1 MYREILTI
9 IGGFILP
16 FAIIQVWGRMVSRWK
31 VVGGF
36 LSAFL
41 IVGPIWLMNHGITFS
56 LIHQTGGAFVDMG
69 LATGVGIFVYGLLGG
84 KSFQKSLYLLS
95 AALRGGLIAGILLYL
110 ANK

>member
-16 FAIIQVWGRMVSRWK
+16 FAIIQVWGRLVNRWK

-110 ANK
+110 VSK

>member
-1 MYREILTI
+1 
-9 IGGFILP
+9 LP
-16 FAIIQVWGRMVSRWK
+16 FAIIQVWGRLVNRWK
-31 VVGGF
+31 VAGGF

-41 IVGPIWLMNHGITFS
+41 IVGPIWLMNHGMTFS

-110 ANK
+110 VSK

>member
-1 MYREILTI
+1 MPFTIL
-9 IGGFILP
+9 
-16 FAIIQVWGRMVSRWK
+16 QVWGRLVNRWK
-31 VVGGF
+31 VAGGF

-41 IVGPIWLMNHGITFS
+41 IVGPIWLMNHGMTFS

-110 ANK
+110 VSK